1 MSTSCHHFK
10 QVRDGEKPEGQDI
23 GGLVVCKGL
32 QGLYVKA
39 RCVKVLYV
47 KEFRV
52 IEFRVKEFRVKEV
65 RGKQMYVK
73 ELR

>member
-10 QVRDGEKPEGQDI
+10 QNRCGMEKRRKDNGDI
-23 GGLVVCKGL
+23 GGLVVCKGM

-52 IEFRVKEFRVKEV
+52 KEV
-65 RGKQMYVK
+65 RGKQLYVK